1 MAPGLRAIS
10 DETEGAVDSELVERF
25 LDSARAITPF
35 TENEDRFRAL
45 FDAFLAFDR
54 DSYRRLLAEAQVLER
69 CEEICE
75 WLCSK
80 ECVLLCLEL
89 CGPPPETV
97 PSLSEFAGVAARV
110 GTDRE
115 LAERL
120 AAAVNDRDPQA
131 FRALIEELELGPFC
145 HLLCHWACIVRCELV
160 CRVVC
165 SPTPTGLGLGD
176 LAGALTAS
184 GLAVSRLLANKQAFA
199 EAVAAAEEEDCVRL
213 RTATSSA
220 GLVNDQCEL
229 ICRWICAWRCLRVC
243 LELCPLPRETAAV
256 GLSEAFQFAQATA
269 RLAAT
274 PGNAERL
281 IAAVVAS
288 PPDPA
293 AWRELLDELK
303 LTPYCI
309 QLCHW
314 ICELVCHRFC
324 VCVCPPSSAAV
335 FTKIGNLFYEFDVAS
350 SLGGNGLTTDRR
362 AFYEVLQLNGGIGL
376 VQGASAIQYRFE
388 LAPTDVN
395 GNPTGPWTAVPG
407 DKILAANIGQFITA
421 TPPFIMEVWVNGT
434 NSATSY
440 SIAPTTDGWVT
451 VPTPFPPFPVPPPP
465 GVPVPPGVL
474 EFIPG
479 STLAVIDTRDSALF
493 QNWPETDE
501 TGVVAGQAANLAPV
515 PGSNL
520 GTSSTSISPGT
531 VTALPVSPLPAAIP
545 GGIGISVGGVTFQV
559 AAAGAAAAATSIPVE
574 SQAVAGTIAAGQTVM
589 ALNAYYGI
597 RMRLR
602 TVGDLTDGS
611 DAGTCA
617 HVAID
622 NTLYHNV
629 KHAYSVTSGELAVYE
644 IGVQEL
650 VTDICG
656 DIKTGTINVL
666 FTAAHPNLGGASI
679 TIKGNGISDVPV
691 PLPIPPVPINWHGS
705 TPYDLTGLPNCA
717 YILTLAVDLLLT
729 DGVNDPDPLYDQIAL
744 CKT

>member
-1 MAPGLRAIS
+1 M
-10 DETEGAVDSELVERF
+10 DSEVVGRV
-25 LDSARAITPF
+25 LDSARAIAPF
-35 TENEDRFRAL
+35 TEDEDRFRAL

-54 DSYRRLLAEAQVLER
+54 DSFRRLLAEAQVLER
-69 CEEICE
+69 CELICE

-89 CGPPPETV
+89 CGPPPEAV
-97 PSLSEFAGVAARV
+97 PGLSEFAAVAVRV

-115 LAERL
+115 LALRL
-120 AAAVNDRDPQA
+120 AAAVSDRDPQA
-131 FRALIEELELGPFC
+131 FRVLVDELEIGPFC

-165 SPTPTGLGLGD
+165 PPAPAGQGLGD
-176 LAGALTAS
+176 LAEALSAA
-184 GLAVSRLLANKQAFA
+184 GLAISRLLANKQAFA
-199 EAVAAAEEEDCVRL
+199 EAVAAAEDADCLRL
-213 RTATSSA
+213 RAAVSSA
-220 GLVNDQCEL
+220 GLINGQCEL

-243 LELCPLPRETAAV
+243 LELCPVPLREAAAV
-256 GLSEAFQFAQATA
+256 GLSEAFQFARVTA
-269 RLAAT
+269 QLAAA
-274 PGNAERL
+274 PANAERL
-281 IAAVVAS
+281 VAAATAS
-288 PPDPA
+288 PPTPA
-293 AWRELLDELK
+293 LWRELLDELK

-324 VCVCPPSSAAV
+324 VCVCPPSSDAV

-350 SLGGNGLTTDRR
+350 GLGGNGLTTDRR
-362 AFYEVLQLNGGIGL
+362 AFFRVLELNGGIAL
-376 VQGASAIQYRFE
+376 VSGASQIQYRFE

-407 DKILAANIGQFITA
+407 DKILAANIGQFITV

-440 SIAPTTDGWVT
+440 SITPTPDGWVT
-451 VPTPFPPFPVPPPP
+451 VPTPFPPFPLPPPP

-479 STLAVIDTRDSALF
+479 STLAVIDTADPALF
-493 QNWPETDE
+493 QAWPGTDE
-501 TGVVAGQAANLAPV
+501 ATVVAGKAANVAPA

-520 GTSSTSISPGT
+520 GTTSTAIGPGT

-545 GGIGISVGGVTFQV
+545 AGIGISVGGTTFQV
-559 AAAGAAAAATSIPVE
+559 GGAGAAAAATSIPVE
-574 SQAVAGTIAAGQTVM
+574 SQAVAGPIAGGQTVM

-602 TVGDLTDGS
+602 NVGDPPDGA

-617 HVAID
+617 HIAIN
-622 NTLYHNV
+622 NTLYNNV
-629 KHAYSVTSGELAVYE
+629 KRAYTTVSDQLAVYE

-650 VTDICG
+650 VTNICG
-656 DIKTGTINVL
+656 DIHSGAINVL
-666 FTAAHPNLGGASI
+666 FTAAHPNLGDVGI
-679 TIKGNGISDVPV
+679 TVTGNGLFDVPITM
-691 PLPIPPVPINWHGS
+691 PPPVPINWYA
-705 TPYDLTGLPNCA
+705 TVPYSIAGLRDCA
-717 YILTLAVDLLLT
+717 YILTLSVDVLLT
-729 DGVNDPDPLYDQIAL
+729 DGVNVPDPLYDQIAF

>member
-1 MAPGLRAIS
+1 MDG
-10 DETEGAVDSELVERF
+10 ELVEQF

-35 TENEDRFRAL
+35 TGDEDRFRAL
-45 FDAFLAFDR
+45 FDAFRAFDR
-54 DSYRRLLAEAQVLER
+54 ESFRRLLAEAQVLER
-69 CEEICE
+69 CEVICE

-97 PSLSEFAGVAARV
+97 PGLSEFAAVAVRV

-115 LAERL
+115 LAVRL
-120 AAAVNDRDPQA
+120 AAAVSDRDPQA
-131 FRALIEELELGPFC
+131 FRALVDELEAGPFC

-160 CRVVC
+160 CRVLC
-165 SPTPTGLGLGD
+165 PPPPAGPGLGD
-176 LAGALTAS
+176 LAEALTAA
-184 GLAVSRLLANKQAFA
+184 GLAISRLMENKQAFA
-199 EAVAAAEEEDCVRL
+199 EAVAAAEDEDCERL
-213 RTATSSA
+213 RAAVSSA
-220 GLVNDQCEL
+220 GLVNDQCQL

-243 LELCPLPRETAAV
+243 LELCPVPLPETAA
-256 GLSEAFQFAQATA
+256 GLSEAFRFAQVAA
-269 RLAAT
+269 RLAAE

-281 IAAVVAS
+281 IAAAVAS
-288 PPDPA
+288 PPAPA
-293 AWRELLDELK
+293 RWRELLDELE

-335 FTKIGNLFYEFDVAS
+335 FTKIGSLFYEFDVAS
-350 SLGGNGLTTDRR
+350 GLGGNGLTTDRR
-362 AFYEVLQLNGGIGL
+362 AFADPRTFYPGTMLKGLALNGGIAL
-376 VQGASAIQYRFE
+376 VSGAPPIQYRFE

-395 GNPTGPWTAVPG
+395 GNPIGPWTPVPG
-407 DKILAANIGQFITA
+407 GKILPTNIGQFIMLTS
-421 TPPFIMEVWVNGT
+421 PHIMEVWVNGPS
-434 NSATSY
+434 NPTSY
-440 SIAPTTDGWVT
+440 SIIPASDGWVT
-451 VPTPFPPFPVPPPP
+451 VPTPFPPS
-465 GVPVPPGVL
+465 PPGVL

-479 STLAVIDTRDSALF
+479 GALAVIDTTDPVLF
-493 QNWPETDE
+493 QPWPATDE
-501 TGVVAGQAANLAPV
+501 TGVVAGSAANVASV

-520 GTSSTSISPGT
+520 GTTSTPTGPGT

-545 GGIGISVGGVTFQV
+545 GGIAISAGGVTFQV
-559 AAAGAAAAATSIPVE
+559 AGAGAAAAATSIPVE

-602 TVGDLTDGS
+602 TVGDTTDGS

-617 HVAID
+617 HIAVN
-622 NTLYHNV
+622 NTLYNNV
-629 KHAYSVTSGELAVYE
+629 KRAYATTSGELAVYE

-656 DIKTGTINVL
+656 DIQSGTINVL
-666 FTAAHPNLGGASI
+666 FTAAHPNLGDVGI
-679 TIKGNGISDVPV
+679 TITGNGLFEHPV
-691 PLPIPPVPINWHGS
+691 PALPPPVPINWYGS
-705 TPYDLTGLPNCA
+705 VLYNIDGLPDCA
-717 YILTLAVDLLLT
+717 YILTLSVDVLLT
-729 DGVNDPDPLYDQIAL
+729 DGSNNPDPRYDQIAF